1 MVTRSKA
8 GISKP
13 KAYAAKPSSID
24 YTLTEPPT
32 YKFAAQF
39 PQWCLA
45 MDEESD
51 ALQRP
56 W

>member
-13 KAYAAKPSSID
+13 KAYAVEPSSID

-32 YKFAAQF
+32 YKVASQF
-39 PQWCLA
+39 PQWCSA

-51 ALQRP
+51 ALQRT